1 MDRVRLMLLR
11 LSGRE
16 FQDVRPAKANAHWP
30 YVAEG
35 SQLNLLYKI
44 KFKNGQTM
52 KIKKTIA
59 TVLRSN
65 G

>member
-1 MDRVRLMLLR
+1 VDRVRLMLLR

-16 FQDVRPAKANAHWP
+16 FQDVRPAKANAHRP

-35 SQLNLLYKI
+35 SQLNLVYKI

-52 KIKKTIA
+52 KIKKNN
-59 TVLRSN
+59 SN
-65 G
+65 CA